1 MCAFI
6 GSQAQRCASEVT
18 FSFPHAHEPNA
29 QARGYCSY
37 DTLIHAPYLNT
48 LPSPSQLR
56 TTLHFTEAELDALR
70 GTNLY
75 GATLERRQVWEAEWE
90 QCRADIS
97 AVDTEWGKEFT
108 WCVPFLGFIIR
119 FCVCAYGC

>member
-1 MCAFI
+1 MSAFI
-6 GSQAQRCASEVT
+6 GSQAQRCDVFFLPLSNRAPRTLKLNPTLAGGCVV
-18 FSFPHAHEPNA
+18 
-29 QARGYCSY
+29 YCSY

-75 GATLERRQVWEAEWE
+75 GATLDRRQVWKAEWE
-90 QCRADIS
+90 ECRADIS
-97 AVDTEWGKEFT
+97 AVSIEWGKKFT
-108 WCVPFLGFIIR
+108 WCVPFSR
-119 FCVCAYGC
+119 FL